1 MQSLAE
7 ESKISFYAAQR
18 LLALQRCGKIG
29 EKKTNTS
36 YEIISKLV
44 RQDFTYAMVCYNTK
58 HSTSETTLEKE
69 QAEQLKN
76 KETNEKQL
84 SQTLYWDLTVYLVYD
99 HRANNNLEKI
109 VEKLIDDVMKEQ
121 ESIFFKL

>member
-1 MQSLAE
+1 MKAQYFTRVQILVD

-18 LLALQRCGKIG
+18 LLALQRCGRIG

-36 YEIISKLV
+36 FETISKLV

-69 QAEQLKN
+69 QAELKS
-76 KETNEKQL
+76 KEANEKQP

-109 VEKLIDDVMKEQ
+109 VEKLIDDVMKE
-121 ESIFFKL
+121 